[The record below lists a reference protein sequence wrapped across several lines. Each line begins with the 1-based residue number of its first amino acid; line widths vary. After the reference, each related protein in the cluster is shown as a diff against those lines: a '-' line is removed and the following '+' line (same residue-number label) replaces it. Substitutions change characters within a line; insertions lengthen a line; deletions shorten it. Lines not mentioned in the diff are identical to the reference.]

1 MRLGEEQAGA
11 TRTDSGRRDPWVW
24 LRPALVGLV
33 FLVLNVAAY
42 LWLSSPVGQALLAS
56 LRDYAAIGAFIVMLV
71 ANATVIVP
79 VPWPGILIPIAQQS
93 ESLWQIIVAGA
104 FGSVLGESV
113 AFFIGRSGRGVVEET
128 RFYHWF
134 QRQLDRPWRAFAV
147 LLLLSA
153 PPNPAFDVA
162 GLTAGAMGLP
172 YWLFFVATFLGR
184 LVRTATVLFVAGLF
198 S

>member
-1 MRLGEEQAGA
+1 
-11 TRTDSGRRDPWVW
+11 
-24 LRPALVGLV
+24 
-33 FLVLNVAAY
+33 
-42 LWLSSPVGQALLAS
+42 
-56 LRDYAAIGAFIVMLV
+56 VMLV

-93 ESLWQIIVAGA
+93 ASLVEIIVASA

-113 AFFIGRSGRGVVEET
+113 AFFVGRSGRGVVEET
-128 RFYHWF
+128 RFYRWF
-134 QRQLDRPWRAFAV
+134 QRQLDHPWRAFAA

-172 YWLFFVATFLGR
+172 YWLFFVAVFLGR
-184 LVRTATVLFVAGLF
+184 LVRTATVLSVAGLF